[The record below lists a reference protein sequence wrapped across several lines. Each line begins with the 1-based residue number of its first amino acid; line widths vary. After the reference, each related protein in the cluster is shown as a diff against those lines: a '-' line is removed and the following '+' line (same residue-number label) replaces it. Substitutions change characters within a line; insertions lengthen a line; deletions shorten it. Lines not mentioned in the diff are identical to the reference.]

1 MPILEV
7 VHSLIEYAHWW
18 DVFIMDFLDVI
29 NYAKAKLFY
38 LYIDP
43 FFSFDDP
50 VFDIFTKLLQYI
62 VQ

>member
-1 MPILEV
+1 
-7 VHSLIEYAHWW
+7 
-18 DVFIMDFLDVI
+18 MDFLDVI

-38 LYIDP
+38 LYVDP
-43 FFSFDDP
+43 FFNFDDL